1 MASNGSNNA
10 GLGSL
15 TAGGLGQFFP
25 GQLVPTTISNPQW
38 PDPKAEFRKSSN
50 EIEGKEWF
58 ELDVSQADTIVI
70 IHEGKRVEMDKK
82 DFLQRIG
89 LEW

>member
-1 MASNGSNNA
+1 MASNGGNA
-10 GLGSL
+10 LGSGSL
-15 TAGGLGQFFP
+15 TTGGVGQFFP
-25 GQLVPTTISNPQW
+25 GQPPAVMAW
-38 PDPKAEFRKSSN
+38 PDLKTEFRKSTN

-70 IHEGKRVEMDKK
+70 VQDGKRVEMDKK
-82 DFLQRIG
+82 AFLQCIG

>member
-1 MASNGSNNA
+1 MAGNGSNVA
-10 GLGSL
+10 GSGSL
-15 TAGGLGQFFP
+15 PAGDLGQFFP
-25 GQLVPTTISNPQW
+25 AQPSTW
-38 PDPKAEFRKSSN
+38 PDPKTEFRKSTN

-58 ELDVSQADTIVI
+58 EMDVSQADTIVI

>member
-1 MASNGSNNA
+1 MADAKAVPN
-10 GLGSL
+10 LGQGQF

-25 GQLVPTTISNPQW
+25 GQPSASLSW
-38 PDPKAEFRKSSN
+38 PDLKPEFRKSTN
-50 EIEGKEWF
+50 EIENKVWF

-70 IHEGKRVEMDKK
+70 IRDGKRVEMDKK
-82 DFLQRIG
+82 AFLQCIG

>member
-1 MASNGSNNA
+1 MADNN
-10 GLGSL
+10 S
-15 TAGGLGQFFP
+15 TTGGLGGLIGI
-25 GQLVPTTISNPQW
+25 GQGQSFSGQPNTISW
-38 PDPKAEFRKSSN
+38 PDLKAEFRKSTN

-58 ELDVSQADTIVI
+58 ELDVSLADTIVI
-70 IHEGKRVEMDKK
+70 IQDGKRVEMDKK

>member
-1 MASNGSNNA
+1 MASNGSNV
-10 GLGSL
+10 GELGSL
-15 TAGGLGQFFP
+15 LTGGQGQFFP
-25 GQLVPTTISNPQW
+25 GQPSATIAW
-38 PDPKAEFRKSSN
+38 PDLKAEVRKSTN

-58 ELDVSQADTIVI
+58 ELDVTTADTIVI
-70 IHEGKRVEMDKK
+70 IHDGKKVVMDKK